1 MMVTHC
7 LAAQKEFHLPTAPK
21 RLASSSQQGQQANP
35 ADEVTSS
42 AGAWG
47 VSPAGLVAG
56 LMPTPLA

>member
-7 LAAQKEFHLPTAPK
+7 LAAQEEFHLPKAPK
-21 RLASSSQQGQQANP
+21 RLASSSQGQQASP

-56 LMPTPLA
+56 LMPKPLA